1 MVVSG
6 CKVLRGCVVRRI
18 CNSRTEGVLV
28 LSREV
33 DFGRSRKQ
41 TRLTVGGE
49 NHAARRLFPSSSL
62 HLHVRTTIVLEHRH
76 TFSRH
81 CESHT
86 SGRRLGGLLTPFSGS
101 ISLLTVD
108 QRPYHVRDRT

>member
-41 TRLTVGGE
+41 TRLAVGGE
-49 NHAARRLFPSSSL
+49 IMPRAVFSLRLHSIFMSAQLLSL
-62 HLHVRTTIVLEHRH
+62 STVIL
-76 TFSRH
+76 
-81 CESHT
+81 SHDT
-86 SGRRLGGLLTPFSGS
+86 ANLTPLDADWEDS
-101 ISLLTVD
+101 
-108 QRPYHVRDRT
+108 